1 MGQIYLN
8 VGQDIVN
15 PPFPLQHKVLF
26 QVALMI
32 LKFIE
37 TPLLSC
43 NDEAEA
49 ISILNEFLANLG
61 KKPSQENKVQQDE
74 EAVKVTSLSPS
85 PSLTHL
91 TLTAHSARLQSPF
104 TNY

>member
-1 MGQIYLN
+1 
-8 VGQDIVN
+8 
-15 PPFPLQHKVLF
+15 
-26 QVALMI
+26 MI

-85 PSLTHL
+85 PSPPSPPSVPLPTTLPLLSLSLSCLSPSLTHL